1 MQFTYSAEHPTYHH
15 GVETIGGIWEL
26 FLLAAKSRFRMRSS
40 YWRWRYETA
49 FGHDP
54 DRHTTR
60 RERLHALI
68 EYGKW
73 VHRMKKL
80 TRN

>member
-1 MQFTYSAEHPTYHH
+1 MTLMRI
-15 GVETIGGIWEL
+15 VRRLCETIGGLWALVIL
-26 FLLAAKSRFRMRSS
+26 GFRTRFRMRGK

-54 DRHTTR
+54 DKYTTR
-60 RERLHALI
+60 RQRFFAMI

-73 VHRMKKL
+73 VHRMKK
-80 TRN
+80 RM